1 MLPVP
6 WIGTGTQEATHS
18 ANPGRGQEILRGA
31 YTGHT
36 PFGGGGQRCMGGG
49 RDPCLPPERRKNASP
64 VGTGW
69 PVVPGLWPEQS
80 HKAPQPPRPCTALP
94 PHPGGLAQAGS
105 HREALPPSCSR
116 SAIALI
122 SENLQECSG
131 DGITWNCSFL
141 GKTKHTKFSVSGIGL
156 GGAAVCWG
164 GFFFSCYFVWVSFL
178 FFNNVYNLP
187 QSLCLL

>member
-36 PFGGGGQRCMGGG
+36 PFGGGGRRGMGGAEIHAFHLSAG
-49 RDPCLPPERRKNASP
+49 RMPAQFVLASQWCLGS
-64 VGTGW
+64 G
-69 PVVPGLWPEQS
+69 QS
-80 HKAPQPPRPCTALP
+80 RATRLHSPPRPCTALP
-94 PHPGGLAQAGS
+94 PHPGGLAQTGS

-141 GKTKHTKFSVSGIGL
+141 GKTKHAKFSVSGIGL
-156 GGAAVCWG
+156 DGAAVCWG
-164 GFFFSCYFVWVSFL
+164 VFWFFFFLLFCLGFVFVF
-178 FFNNVYNLP
+178 
-187 QSLCLL
+187 